1 MESLDILI
9 LGVEASIALAG
20 FAGIIATF
28 QFGEGKVVKRADAVA
43 LSMIVQFS
51 LVAALACSTAIILY
65 SFSVRETTMWA
76 ICSVLSAII
85 GIGAL
90 YAQLSNSRGVART
103 KFMVRLILTFESIA
117 AFMVMI
123 NILNAS
129 NIFFNREAGPF
140 VASIVWP
147 LCIAAFMFSR
157 LLLRPVWRNV
167 RLQEA
172 ANLADA
178 TSS

>member
-9 LGVEASIALAG
+9 LGVEAAIALAG

-28 QFGEGKVVKRADAVA
+28 QFGEGKVVRRADAVA

-51 LVAALACSTAIILY
+51 LVAALACSAAIILY
-65 SFSVRETTMWA
+65 SFGVKEATMWA

-85 GIGAL
+85 GIVL
-90 YAQLSNSRGVART
+90 VYAQMSNARGVART
-103 KFMVRLILTFESIA
+103 KFMVRLILTFEAIA
-117 AFMVMI
+117 VGMI
-123 NILNAS
+123 VINTLNAS
-129 NIFFNREAGPF
+129 DIFFHREAGPF
-140 VASIVWP
+140 IASIVWP
-147 LCIAAFMFSR
+147 LSIAGFMFSR

-172 ANLADA
+172 AKLADA
-178 TSS
+178 TSG